1 MRRRRRR
8 EVTQHYEPV
17 ITLYTC
23 IVCDDFLT
31 LLSKKPNVVIHILQ
45 SCDPNLPAV
54 LKQEPTDVKLF
65 INDENESLPVIRK
78 EKENNTYRPVSK
90 TEYPSPKKKSLV
102 VKLSSQDK
110 QVLRSVCLTLGN
122 AELVGENLPWN

>member
-1 MRRRRRR
+1 M
-8 EVTQHYEPV
+8 
-17 ITLYTC
+17 
-23 IVCDDFLT
+23 
-31 LLSKKPNVVIHILQ
+31 
-45 SCDPNLPAV
+45 

-78 EKENNTYRPVSK
+78 EKENNTYWPVSK
-90 TEYPSPKKKSLV
+90 TDFPSPKKKSLV
-102 VKLSSQDK
+102 VKPSSQDK